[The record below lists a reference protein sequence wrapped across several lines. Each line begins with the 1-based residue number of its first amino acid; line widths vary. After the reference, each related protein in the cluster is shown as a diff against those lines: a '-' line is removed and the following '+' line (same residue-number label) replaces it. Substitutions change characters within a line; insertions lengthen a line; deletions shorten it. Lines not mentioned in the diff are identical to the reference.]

1 MDYIKEAFSKVKSD
15 ISFLQSELNNLK
27 TELKENKQL
36 MIKICENIQEI
47 FDKVEQTDLQREQKE
62 FFKNPNFFQEE
73 QVNNER
79 INPAHPQINPT
90 HYEKIPTD
98 KFLFK
103 PLNPQNWQFST
114 GNKGVPTDRQTNQQT
129 DQQHK
134 NSIENAAEMLESLNS
149 LKKEI
154 SKKFKNLTEQEW
166 MVFAAIYQ
174 LDEERGHSD
183 YSILAEKL
191 KLSESSIRDYVARLI
206 KKGISLDKT
215 KINNKNV
222 KLNIP
227 KSLKQIASLSVILA
241 LRDV

>member
-15 ISFLQSELNNLK
+15 ISFLQNELNNLK

-36 MIKICENIQEI
+36 MINICENIQEI
-47 FDKVEQTDLQREQKE
+47 FDKIEQMDLQKE

-73 QVNNER
+73 QLNDER
-79 INPAHPQINPT
+79 INPAHSQINPT
-90 HYEKIPTD
+90 HHEKIPTD

-134 NSIENAAEMLESLNS
+134 NSIENAAEMLKTLDN

-154 SKKFKNLTEQEW
+154 SRKFKNLTEQEW
-166 MVFAAIYQ
+166 LVFAAIYQ
-174 LDEERGHSD
+174 FDEERGYSD

-206 KKGISLDKT
+206 KKGISINKT
-215 KINNKNV
+215 KINNKII
-222 KLNIP
+222 KLNISQ
-227 KSLKQIASLSVILA
+227 SLKQIASLSVILD
-241 LRDV
+241 LRDS